1 MATTVANRIPLPL
14 GPIKMEILNLT
25 GVTDADTV
33 TSQLQRPVFGFGVV
47 YSDGSPMTAAINP
60 SISGRTI
67 TINSTDLDGDDNM
80 VLILF
85 GF

>member
-33 TSQLQRPVFGFGVV
+33 TSQLQNPKFGFGVV

-60 SISGRTI
+60 SISGRTV
-67 TINSTDLDGDDNM
+67 TINSADLSGDDNM